1 MGLFHRAIARPP
13 RPKTGCGHPDSHM
26 ERRHQLG
33 LDSYDRFFPSQDTMP
48 KGGFGNLIALPLQ
61 QVPRGH
67 GNSVFLDAEFNP
79 HTDQW
84 SVLSGVRRMSLC
96 EVESIVGEAER
107 KGDLIGVRRSV
118 TDDDQA
124 EDQGKVTSVSGWSF
138 P

>member
-1 MGLFHRAIARPP
+1 
-13 RPKTGCGHPDSHM
+13 M

-33 LDSYDRFFPSQDTMP
+33 LDFYDRFFPSQDTMP

-84 SVLSGVRRMSLC
+84 SVLSGVRRMSLG

>member
-1 MGLFHRAIARPP
+1 
-13 RPKTGCGHPDSHM
+13 
-26 ERRHQLG
+26 
-33 LDSYDRFFPSQDTMP
+33 
-48 KGGFGNLIALPLQ
+48 
-61 QVPRGH
+61 
-67 GNSVFLDAEFNP
+67 
-79 HTDQW
+79 
-84 SVLSGVRRMSLC
+84 MSLC